1 MADYQPKTEGIS
13 YLRHAIISQK
23 KRPATKFLTI
33 PMEQAEKIISQAEGF
48 VPRKAGWDAR
58 RNSERAAALILGL
71 EPKELVSKLEAPDLA
86 KLQAD
91 LAEARTKLKAYEES
105 GDKMFEYLK
114 RLDGT
119 TNGMLKCRAEW
130 YDLRTKK

>member
-1 MADYQPKTEGIS
+1 MADYQPKTEGIT

-23 KRPATKFLTI
+23 KRPVSKFVTI

-48 VPRKAGWDAR
+48 VPRKSGWDVR

-105 GDKMFEYLK
+105 GDKMFEYL
-114 RLDGT
+114 RCLDGT

-130 YDLRTKK
+130 YELRTKK

>member
-1 MADYQPKTEGIS
+1 MADYQPKTEGIT

-23 KRPATKFLTI
+23 KRPVSKFLTI

-71 EPKELVSKLEAPDLA
+71 EPKELVAKLEAPDLA

-91 LAEARTKLKAYEES
+91 LAEARTLIKAYEES

-130 YDLRTKK
+130 YDLRIKK